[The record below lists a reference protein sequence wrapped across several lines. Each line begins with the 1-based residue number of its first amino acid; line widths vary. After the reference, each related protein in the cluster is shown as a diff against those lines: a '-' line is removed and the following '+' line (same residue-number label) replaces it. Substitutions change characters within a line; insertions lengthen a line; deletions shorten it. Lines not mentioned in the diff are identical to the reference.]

1 MKTAKKLTAILL
13 TVIMLQSFSLAAY
26 AADYTTNS
34 RFAIISATEAN
45 TKYNNGDKFI
55 FMFYNPSCVYCKNI
69 GNNVVSVWMNTYGIT
84 VYGVNASGGG
94 FPQFMV
100 KDLGLSV
107 STPVIGFI
115 SGGSGTY
122 YQGNTSATT
131 LNNAFYSF
139 YGITPTVSVTGVS
152 ISNSSASLTVG
163 GTKQLS
169 ATVSPSNATNKSVT
183 WTSSNTSVAS
193 VSSSGLVTAKAPG
206 NATITVKTSDGGYT
220 SSCSVTVSAAT
231 VSVTGVSIS
240 NSSASLTVGGTK
252 QLSATVSPSS
262 ATNKSVTWTS
272 SNTSVASVSSSGL
285 VTAKAPGNA
294 TIMVKTNDGGY
305 TSSCSVT
312 VSAATVSVTG
322 VSISNSSASLT
333 VGGTKQLSAT
343 VSPSNATNKSVTWTS
358 SNTSVASVSS
368 SGLVTAKAPGNATI
382 TVKTSDGGYT
392 SSCSVTVSA
401 ASNEAIEIRNPSTTT
416 ISYGDSII
424 LHADINGTLPAG
436 ARIEWTASNGNFDMS
451 VSADGTTCK
460 ISPKSSGK
468 TVFTATV
475 YDQNGNVISSDTQE
489 MTAKAG
495 LFDKIVAF
503 FKKIFGM
510 TETIPEAFK
519 SIF

>member
-220 SSCSVTVSAAT
+220 SSCSVTVSAA
-231 VSVTGVSIS
+231 
-240 NSSASLTVGGTK
+240 
-252 QLSATVSPSS
+252 
-262 ATNKSVTWTS
+262 
-272 SNTSVASVSSSGL
+272 
-285 VTAKAPGNA
+285 
-294 TIMVKTNDGGY
+294 
-305 TSSCSVT
+305 
-312 VSAATVSVTG
+312 
-322 VSISNSSASLT
+322 
-333 VGGTKQLSAT
+333 
-343 VSPSNATNKSVTWTS
+343 
-358 SNTSVASVSS
+358 
-368 SGLVTAKAPGNATI
+368 
-382 TVKTSDGGYT
+382 
-392 SSCSVTVSA
+392 
-401 ASNEAIEIRNPSTTT
+401 SNEAIEIRNPSTTT